1 MKSRAI
7 LPMSLALLGCASS
20 SNEPQTVGNSDA
32 SSGQGSGSTSGQG
45 SGPSSGGSGTPSS
58 GAEAGSSSGAPG
70 ADASGFASD
79 AAAGTNS
86 NDAGPDASAQV
97 DSGPVTLPDGSVN
110 AIPAGYTGTPFK
122 GVMAQIPG
130 TVYARNYDVGGEG
143 IGFHHPGATN
153 CGDWPAGMALY
164 RMGADCVGLSVE
176 SMQKPDVTMD
186 GGPAMYGEIYASYC
200 APGEWLK
207 FTVEVT
213 ESGTYV
219 VGTTV
224 GAAANLSISIAFS
237 STPVATTGTV
247 MIPASVDL
255 AQPTHEVYHVWKT
268 VSPLGTVTLAAG
280 IYVMTFT
287 IVTSNANF
295 DTFTF
300 TKM

>member
-1 MKSRAI
+1 MPGA
-7 LPMSLALLGCASS
+7 AASGS
-20 SNEPQTVGNSDA
+20 ASDA
-32 SSGQGSGSTSGQG
+32 S
-45 SGPSSGGSGTPSS
+45 
-58 GAEAGSSSGAPG
+58 
-70 ADASGFASD
+70 
-79 AAAGTNS
+79 AGTNNS
-86 NDAGPDASAQV
+86 DAGPDASAQV
-97 DSGPVTLPDGSVN
+97 DSGPVALPDGSVH
-110 AIPAGYTGTPFK
+110 AIPAGYMGTPFK

-130 TVYARNYDVGGEG
+130 TIYARNYDVGGEG

-153 CGDWPAGMALY
+153 CGDWPAGMPLY

-176 SMQKPDVTMD
+176 NMQKPDVTMD

-200 APGEWLK
+200 SPGEWLK

-219 VGTTV
+219 AGTTV

-268 VSPLGTVTLAAG
+268 VSPLGSVTLTAG

-295 DTFTF
+295 DAFIF